1 MDVHNTRYPIP
12 LHLIKHHFWLT
23 PLPSKW
29 TSYMYHPKIVRT
41 LFQGCCR
48 YVHGA
53 KQWHNCWKHF
63 INGSDFVTNHGKLS
77 SKKKKKNRKKKIL
90 PRKKKQNRNTREL
103 FSEKELAKMKNTLT
117 EKSVEQFLIVI
128 SRRII

>member
-1 MDVHNTRYPIP
+1 MVVT
-12 LHLIKHHFWLT
+12 LSLT
-23 PLPSKW
+23 MGNLVP
-29 TSYMYHPKIVRT
+29 
-41 LFQGCCR
+41 
-48 YVHGA
+48 
-53 KQWHNCWKHF
+53 
-63 INGSDFVTNHGKLS
+63 
-77 SKKKKKNRKKKIL
+77 KKKKKNRKKKIL